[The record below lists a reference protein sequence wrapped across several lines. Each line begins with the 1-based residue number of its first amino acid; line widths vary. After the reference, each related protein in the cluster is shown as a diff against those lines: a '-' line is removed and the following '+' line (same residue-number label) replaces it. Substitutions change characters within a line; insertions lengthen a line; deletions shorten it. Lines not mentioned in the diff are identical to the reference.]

1 MADHTRSA
9 QRAAPL
15 LLIFGLLVMHAL
27 VAFAHVPVHS
37 GQPLHSAVSAA
48 GSFAEGTDPL
58 DLASPSADAAQRDGV
73 PASGM
78 PASHS
83 SVDRVHLEAPKES
96 VSPVASAT
104 AADRMSTDPMTDLGH
119 ACLAVLA
126 TVAIV
131 LAALLVWSGGS
142 STGASARLGR
152 AVVGLLPRP
161 PPTSVR
167 LAQLCVLRN

>member
-1 MADHTRSA
+1 MADPTRSA
-9 QRAAPL
+9 QRTAPL
-15 LLIFGLLVMHAL
+15 LLIFGLLVMHAI

-37 GQPLHSAVSAA
+37 GHPLHSAMSAA
-48 GSFAEGTDPL
+48 VSFAEGTDPL
-58 DLASPSADAAQRDGV
+58 VLVSPLADAAQRDGV

-78 PASHS
+78 LASQNS
-83 SVDRVHLEAPKES
+83 ADRVHLEAPKGS
-96 VSPVASAT
+96 VSPVDSAT
-104 AADRMSTDPMTDLGH
+104 AVDRTSTGPMTDLGH

-131 LAALLVWSGGS
+131 LAALLVWSGGL